1 MVGLYIYNFLD
12 LWYDQLNKLE
22 FDEGIMTLMRKDN
35 KKDNKNDKNDKVQY
49 LPIGMCLGLSI
60 GAALGNIS
68 MGICIGLAI
77 GAGIDF
83 LHNKKNDDSKS
94 NDEHEE

>member
-1 MVGLYIYNFLD
+1 
-12 LWYDQLNKLE
+12 
-22 FDEGIMTLMRKDN
+22 MTLMRKDN
-35 KKDNKNDKNDKVQY
+35 KNDKKYKVQY

-83 LHNKKNDDSKS
+83 LHNKKNNDSKP

>member
-1 MVGLYIYNFLD
+1 MLYGIICLGSYLLD
-12 LWYDQLNKLE
+12 KLE
-22 FDEGIMTLMRKDN
+22 FDGWIITLM
-35 KKDNKNDKNDKVQY
+35 KKDNKNDKNYKVQY

-83 LHNKKNDDSKS
+83 LYNKKNDDSKS

>member
-1 MVGLYIYNFLD
+1 MSLYAFYEQYFPFWKAL
-12 LWYDQLNKLE
+12 KE
-22 FDEGIMTLMRKDN
+22 E
-35 KKDNKNDKNDKVQY
+35 DKNYKVQY

>member
-1 MVGLYIYNFLD
+1 MKCNTDKFQFVKQLD
-12 LWYDQLNKLE
+12 KFE

-35 KKDNKNDKNDKVQY
+35 KNDKNYKVQY
-49 LPIGMCLGLSI
+49 LPIGMCLGLPI
-60 GAALGNIS
+60 GVALGNIS

>member
-1 MVGLYIYNFLD
+1 
-12 LWYDQLNKLE
+12 
-22 FDEGIMTLMRKDN
+22 MTLMRKDN
-35 KKDNKNDKNDKVQY
+35 KKDKNYKVQY

-83 LHNKKNDDSKS
+83 LHNKKTMIRSQMMSMKNNQTNS
-94 NDEHEE
+94 NL

>member
-1 MVGLYIYNFLD
+1 MFYGIITLD
-12 LWYDQLNKLE
+12 RYLLDKLE
-22 FDEGIMTLMRKDN
+22 FDKGIITLMKKDN
-35 KKDNKNDKNDKVQY
+35 KKDNKNDKNYKVQY

>member
-1 MVGLYIYNFLD
+1 
-12 LWYDQLNKLE
+12 
-22 FDEGIMTLMRKDN
+22 MTLMRKDN
-35 KKDNKNDKNDKVQY
+35 KNDKNYKVQY

-83 LHNKKNDDSKS
+83 LHNKKNDGQMMSMKNNQTNSNLSHTSTPFPLISYALPSISKKTPGL
-94 NDEHEE
+94 